1 MYEIFLLIIIFII
14 ISRYDL
20 KYIILLLIVI
30 FSLLKYYKQY
40 DKNESNFP
48 YNISYIL
55 NRLEK
60 YKNINDIEYK
70 FGMKYFSSFM
80 DVIKKINNN
89 KYDNLNDKYDSAEEY
104 LHLSIKHFN
113 SLTLSSDNSN
123 LKTDI
128 ELLHKE
134 GLILLKNTSKK
145 LNDQWGKTPNTTK
158 KQIIFDLPKPHNSSF
173 IYKK

>member
-20 KYIILLLIVI
+20 KYIILLLIII
-30 FSLLKYYKQY
+30 FSLLKYYKSHNKVDNKY
-40 DKNESNFP
+40 P

-55 NRLEK
+55 YRLKE
-60 YKNINDIEYK
+60 YENFNEIEYK
-70 FGMKYFSSFM
+70 FGMKYFSLFT
-80 DVIKKINNN
+80 DIIININNN
-89 KYDNLNDKYDSAEEY
+89 NYDNYKYDNAEEY
-104 LHLSIKHFN
+104 LNKSIKHFN
-113 SLTLSSDNSN
+113 SLMLSSDNLD
-123 LKTDI
+123 LKYDI
-128 ELLHKE
+128 DSLYKE

-145 LNDQWGKTPNTTK
+145 LNDQWNKNPDTTK